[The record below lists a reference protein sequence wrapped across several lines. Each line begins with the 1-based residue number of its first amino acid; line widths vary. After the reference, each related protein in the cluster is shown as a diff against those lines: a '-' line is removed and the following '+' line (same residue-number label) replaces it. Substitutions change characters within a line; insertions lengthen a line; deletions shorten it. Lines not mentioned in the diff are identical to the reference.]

1 MVSKGGSR
9 MNKKVGE
16 RIKELRNKMGLTQAE
31 LAERSGFTPQT
42 VSNWEGGTREPDIDT
57 LVKLSSL
64 FSVSLDYLI
73 SGKEQEK
80 EVVIM
85 SRIEMA
91 AKKDDPSIIQ
101 DLSFSTNYTK
111 DENGKCIMDYVIQ
124 YNSKK
129 IFEVMFKSCTHQ
141 THYDVLFNCE
151 YFNKSQNRNLK
162 VIEYLLPFGK
172 EREFVKLY
180 RLGEIRLLNEFAPN
194 FINQRAYGAKAKEE
208 LLESYKNIF
217 KYLVDNYSKLSDE
230 IRDYYFASNQEK
242 ADRKNCWSYAFPYF
256 LDFAVKGK
264 NDSLVKYLLK
274 RMKEGLDAYDLK
286 SENMRSQG
294 YNENQIYR
302 NSQNMF
308 IERPMDD
315 TYQYAMQ
322 NGLFAEARLINGL
335 LEKPHPEKELKLAEM
350 KSNSNVDIRETL
362 KYEFTKDYIL
372 RFREM
377 LSSDVA
383 IPGVDKEVSK
393 DKYLEALLKKYKSI
407 YSDVINNSSLSFLE
421 LAYRGVAN
429 NDLSDF
435 YKFVIDNNFTK
446 LRDMV
451 LMGDSEKLLAYL
463 VNVFVVKSDEIREQ
477 PVNNRYDLREK
488 NVYRVTYQR
497 NRNGEM
503 YVDDNLF
510 KLVQDQ
516 YKAGVLPIDIEF
528 SSDVKKGVEYFDN
541 FKKEVMKQWESDI
554 ESRIA
559 SRQARMKVE
568 KEYQKV
574 KEEIID
580 EYLKNL
586 IDKND
591 EEKATIKLCVKLE
604 AVLKFKYSYEGDL
617 FTMLD
622 KFFEEHCKLYNPYDD
637 YDNNYNW
644 QLSEDAKHK
653 KWIDHLQKLRMKRNS
668 IVHSEKTNVD
678 LSRQELIDCI
688 QIINEIE
695 GE

>member
-1 MVSKGGSR
+1 

-16 RIKELRNKMGLTQAE
+16 RIKELRNKMNLTQAE
-31 LAERSGFTPQT
+31 LAEKSGFTPQT
-42 VSNWEGGTREPDIDT
+42 VSNWESGSREPDIDT

-80 EVVIM
+80 EVIIM

-111 DENGKCIMDYVIQ
+111 DENGKCIMDYIIQ

-129 IFEVMFKSCTHQ
+129 VFEVMFKSCSHQ

-162 VIEYLLPFGK
+162 IIEYLLSFGK
-172 EREFVKLY
+172 EREFVKSY
-180 RLGEIRLLNEFAPN
+180 GLGEIRLLNEFAPN
-194 FINQRAYGAKAKEE
+194 FINQRSYNSKAKEE

-230 IRDYYFASNQEK
+230 RRDYYFASGQEK
-242 ADRKNCWSYAFPYF
+242 ADRKNCWSYAFPCF
-256 LDFAVKGK
+256 LDFAVKAK
-264 NDSLVKYLLK
+264 NDSLMKYLIK
-274 RMKEGLDAYDLK
+274 RMEEGLSAYDARFK
-286 SENMRSQG
+286 DMRSQG
-294 YNENQIYR
+294 YSENQIYR
-302 NSQNMF
+302 DCQYMF
-308 IERPMDD
+308 TERPLEE
-315 TYQYAMQ
+315 TYQYVMQ
-322 NGLFAEARLINGL
+322 NSLFDYARMINKL
-335 LEKPHPEKELKLAEM
+335 LAKPHPEKELKLAEM
-350 KSNSNVDIRETL
+350 KNDANVDVRETL

-377 LSSDVA
+377 LSADVV
-383 IPGVDKEVSK
+383 IPGIDKEANK
-393 DKYLEALLKKYKSI
+393 DKYLETLLKKYKSV

-429 NDLSDF
+429 NDLSEF
-435 YKFVIDNNFTK
+435 YKFVMDNNFVK

-451 LMGDSEKLLAYL
+451 LMGDSQKLLAYL
-463 VNVFVVKSDEIREQ
+463 VNVFVIKSEEIREQ
-477 PVNNRYDLREK
+477 PINNRYDLKEK
-488 NVYRVTYQR
+488 NVYRGIYER

-503 YVDDNLF
+503 YVDDSLF
-510 KLVQDQ
+510 ELVQEQ
-516 YKAGVLPIDIEF
+516 YKVGVLPIDIEF
-528 SSDVKKGVEYFDN
+528 PSDVKKGVEYFDN
-541 FKKEVMKQWESDI
+541 FKKEVMSQWESDI

-568 KEYQKV
+568 KEYHKV
-574 KEEIID
+574 KEEFTD

-586 IDKND
+586 INKND

-644 QLSEDAKHK
+644 QLAEDEKHK
-653 KWIDHLQKLRMKRNS
+653 KWMDLLQKLRMKRNS
-668 IVHSEKTNVD
+668 IVHSERANVE
-678 LSRQELIDCI
+678 LSREELIDCI